1 MEYTI
6 VRPGGLKN
14 EPATGKS
21 VLTENPTI
29 CGAINR
35 EDVAISVVKVLFS
48 EKSDGKVCP
57 HFASLPTI

>member
-21 VLTENPTI
+21 ISTENPNI
-29 CGAINR
+29 CRAINR
-35 EDVAISVVKVLFS
+35 KDVASSVVKVLFS
-48 EKSDGKVCP
+48 EKADGKVC
-57 HFASLPTI
+57 LPI